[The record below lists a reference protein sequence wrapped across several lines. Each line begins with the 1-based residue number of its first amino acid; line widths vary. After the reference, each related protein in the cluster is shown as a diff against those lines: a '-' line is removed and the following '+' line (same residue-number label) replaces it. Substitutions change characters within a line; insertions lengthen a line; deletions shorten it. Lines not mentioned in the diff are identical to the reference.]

1 MTAARPTIDRTT
13 LTRPTPGPT
22 PQVTDHPPGRTRPLL
37 DQVRDVVDDC
47 LGLTVTGTAGGVAVT
62 LEATD
67 EQAALLDALQHLEGG
82 PCRRVDRGEV
92 VAAGSRDLGSRRWRH
107 LAEEVSRLGVRSALA
122 LPLRDGCRVVG
133 AVTVYAGSE
142 SALDDHHDALLA
154 LVQPWAGAAR
164 DQAISTLDE
173 RRARAAA
180 PRSLRADGLV
190 HRAAGVLAVRLAVDP
205 AAAHERLED
214 AALHAGLRP
223 ERLAQVLV
231 ALHP

>member
-1 MTAARPTIDRTT
+1 MTAARPTLDRATT
-13 LTRPTPGPT
+13 PAPTRTRRPTSGG
-22 PQVTDHPPGRTRPLL
+22 TDRPPRRTRPLL
-37 DQVRDVVDDC
+37 DQVRDLVGDC
-47 LGLTVTGTAGGVAVT
+47 LGLTVTGTVGGVAVT
-62 LEATD
+62 LVATD

-92 VAAGSRDLGSRRWRH
+92 VSAGSRDLGSRRWRH
-107 LAEEVSRLGVRSALA
+107 LAEEVSQLGVRSALA

-133 AVTVYAGSE
+133 AVTVYAASE
-142 SALDDHHDALLA
+142 STPDHDALLA
-154 LVQPWAGAAR
+154 LVQPWVETAR
-164 DQAISTLDE
+164 DQAAGTLDE
-173 RRARAAA
+173 RRSRAAA

-223 ERLAQVLV
+223 ERLAQVLL